1 MDISEID
8 EIKKYSFEMGAI
20 RPPSE
25 GGAYSLLIRAT
36 RNCPWNRCTFCY
48 GTPYRRAKF
57 ELRSVEEVKGD
68 IDAARSIMDIIVILQ
83 RKLGGMDW
91 VMNAIDPYTLYGRE
105 SSGLSRDDRNN
116 YQSIVNVFNWFC
128 SGGKTVFLQD
138 ANSLIMKTPQ
148 LVEVVGYL
156 KETFPSIERITSYA
170 RSQTLAK
177 KSLEE
182 LTDLKDAGLTRVH
195 VGLETG
201 DDELLTYIHK
211 GVSSEE
217 QILGGRKTKEAGIE
231 LSEYVMPGLGG
242 KAMSEQHAKNTARV
256 LNETDPDFI
265 RLRTYIPNPLTPL
278 FKEMSCGNFEML
290 SPHEGLNELK
300 ILVGDLNVTSR
311 MTFDHAMNYWCNESF
326 YPLFSKD
333 YEGYKFPEEKET
345 VLALIEEGLA
355 VDESYHSRVRSQIR
369 SL

>member
-1 MDISEID
+1 MDIAELSEIT
-8 EIKKYSFEMGAI
+8 KYSFEMGAI

-57 ELRSVEEVKGD
+57 ELRSVEEVKRD
-68 IDAARSIMDIIVILQ
+68 IDSAKAILDIIMVLQ
-83 RKLGGMDW
+83 RKLGGIDW
-91 VMNAIDPYTLYGRE
+91 VVNAIDSYTLYGKE
-105 SSGLSRDDRNN
+105 SHSLRGDELNN
-116 YQSIVNVFNWFC
+116 FQSIVNVFNWFC
-128 SGGKTVFLQD
+128 SGAKTVFLQD
-138 ANSLIMKTPQ
+138 ANSLIMRTPQ
-148 LVEVVGYL
+148 LVEVIRYL

-177 KSLEE
+177 KSIEE
-182 LTDLKDAGLTRVH
+182 LTDLKVAGLTRVH

-201 DDELLTYIHK
+201 DDELLEFIKK

-242 KAMSEQHAKNTARV
+242 KTMSEQHARNTARV
-256 LNETDPDFI
+256 LNEIDPDYI

-278 FKEMSCGNFEML
+278 FKEMSSGNFEML
-290 SPHEGLNELK
+290 SPHESLNELK
-300 ILVGDLNVTSR
+300 ILVEDLNVTSK
-311 MTFDHAMNYWCNESF
+311 MTFDHAMNYWCDESY
-326 YPLFSKD
+326 YPLFRKD
-333 YEGYKFPEEKET
+333 YEGYKFPEEKDT
-345 VLALIEEGLA
+345 VLALIDKGLA
-355 VDESYHSRVRSQIR
+355 LDESYHSSVRSQIR